1 LLADC
6 QGRRLFVADAH
17 RGDNQRFIMRAD
29 EKLTAF
35 AELNRR
41 FEPSFYKIKTNHH
54 GQPSG

>member
-17 RGDNQRFIMRAD
+17 RADNQRFIMRAD

-35 AELNRR
+35 AELESAIRAVI
-41 FEPSFYKIKTNHH
+41 S
-54 GQPSG
+54 